1 MNFRA
6 HLFPGLFMHTLTNN
20 AARSLC
26 LVVIALMPTLAHS
39 QQPKPRQPRVR
50 QTTRSAGDLIELKS
64 NVRLR
69 GILES
74 ETNRSLTILVPAEAL
89 KSVDKRLF
97 ESSLALTRKEH
108 HTSLDQV
115 LDRLRKHVADMPDP
129 PDPADAILFAFLRSE
144 ITHAEKQ
151 LEDIDSFSPDFLWV
165 TLNADV
171 IRRTEPAS
179 PADRQMLLWAWSE
192 NIPDAQNC
200 TTTEL
205 LTLLKARHVEPIDW
219 PLAFIK
225 RIPAQT
231 QTADEWIA
239 RMALVEYA
247 FGKPLNFQ
255 GTSQALV
262 RSGNVEPL
270 DVATIFGDMIKGQV
284 ETQLGDL
291 FGELLPDNA
300 GRPQPAAPV
309 TSPSAASLEKAI
321 RIAES
326 ENSFGFRSTILD
338 LTGSPT
344 RGNVVVRFHTKRED
358 GTWKAIFEKTEPIDA
373 LKVRPDAE
381 ALLLDDPQVK
391 QTLELA
397 RTIGG
402 DIDEQITRAVRYGA
416 ATMAAQQASDRA
428 FITYESIYLET
439 LCGPRLS
446 VLP

>member
-1 MNFRA
+1 
-6 HLFPGLFMHTLTNN
+6 MHTLTNN

-26 LVVIALMPTLAHS
+26 LVVIALMPTLAYS

-129 PDPADAILFAFLRSE
+129 PDPADAILLAFLRSE

-192 NIPDAQNC
+192 NIPDAQN
-200 TTTEL
+200 
-205 LTLLKARHVEPIDW
+205 
-219 PLAFIK
+219 
-225 RIPAQT
+225 
-231 QTADEWIA
+231 
-239 RMALVEYA
+239 
-247 FGKPLNFQ
+247 
-255 GTSQALV
+255 
-262 RSGNVEPL
+262 
-270 DVATIFGDMIKGQV
+270 
-284 ETQLGDL
+284 
-291 FGELLPDNA
+291 
-300 GRPQPAAPV
+300 
-309 TSPSAASLEKAI
+309 
-321 RIAES
+321 
-326 ENSFGFRSTILD
+326 
-338 LTGSPT
+338 
-344 RGNVVVRFHTKRED
+344 
-358 GTWKAIFEKTEPIDA
+358 
-373 LKVRPDAE
+373 
-381 ALLLDDPQVK
+381 
-391 QTLELA
+391 
-397 RTIGG
+397 
-402 DIDEQITRAVRYGA
+402 
-416 ATMAAQQASDRA
+416 
-428 FITYESIYLET
+428 
-439 LCGPRLS
+439 
-446 VLP
+446 